1 MRDAHGHWWV
11 EPYYRCMPLP
21 ASNCGHFRQAV
32 APQIA
37 WLRTMQDRE
46 RSAAIAARA
55 QGSDTIRCLFVGACC
70 SRRRGAPKRARLQDD
85 VELTSS
91 RDGASDDVKHLATI
105 PEERSGR
112 SENDHL

>member
-1 MRDAHGHWWV
+1 MNETSLLGFEGEPPAWQEDAAVWV
-11 EPYYRCMPLP
+11 VTVVL
-21 ASNCGHFRQAV
+21 G
-32 APQIA
+32 
-37 WLRTMQDRE
+37 L
-46 RSAAIAARA
+46 SALCC
-55 QGSDTIRCLFVGACC
+55 CLFVGACC

>member
-21 ASNCGHFRQAV
+21 ASNCGRFRQAV

-46 RSAAIAARA
+46 RSAAI
-55 QGSDTIRCLFVGACC
+55 SSYL
-70 SRRRGAPKRARLQDD
+70 RGRPGDWHGVAPKRARLQDD

-91 RDGASDDVKHLATI
+91 RGGASDDVKHLATI